1 LYYDTQI
8 LLEKLVTYIEAKNP
22 NIKIN
27 DLYEKEFTEEFKALV
42 KNEEEFLKFLNDI
55 NFSLTEFIE
64 ISVHVV
70 PHCFTSNLV
79 KFIKKQ
85 YVKKGIK

>member
-1 LYYDTQI
+1 MYYDTQI
-8 LLEKLVTYIEAKNP
+8 LLEKLVTYVEAKYP
-22 NIKIN
+22 DIKIN
-27 DLYEKEFTEEFKALV
+27 DLYEKEFVDAFKALV
-42 KNEEEFLKFLNDI
+42 KDETEFLNFLNDI
-55 NFSLTEFIE
+55 SFTLTEFVE

-85 YVKKGIK
+85 YVKKGIR